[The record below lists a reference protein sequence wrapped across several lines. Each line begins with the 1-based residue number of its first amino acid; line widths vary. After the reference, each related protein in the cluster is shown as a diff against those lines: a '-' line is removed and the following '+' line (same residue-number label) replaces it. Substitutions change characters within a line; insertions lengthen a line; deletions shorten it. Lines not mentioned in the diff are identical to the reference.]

1 MKLEA
6 TLSTTA
12 TLSGS
17 LGSTQT
23 LDGELNTPG
32 VISTSNYE
40 RLINKPQINNIELV
54 GNKTGKQL
62 GLQETLEMA
71 EEKDIDDILYGV

>member
-1 MKLEA
+1 MKIEA

-23 LDGELNTPG
+23 LDGELSTPG

-40 RLINKPQINNIELV
+40 RLTNKPQINSIELI
-54 GNKTGKQL
+54 GNKTSGIH
-62 GLQETLEMA
+62 A
-71 EEKDIDDILYGV
+71 R